1 LNWEAYDMLQ
11 GQVIINFEYDEVKEK
26 CHWDLKQAG
35 KDKLSK
41 DDLVQL
47 LQHCISEYMAE

>member
-1 LNWEAYDMLQ
+1 MLQ
-11 GQVIINFEYDEVKEK
+11 GKVIIDFEYDEVKEK
-26 CHWDLKQAG
+26 CHWDLTQAG